1 MTIMGW
7 DVLQPVQLLWIN
19 LVTDSLPAIALGV
32 EPVEDGIMNRKPR
45 GRKSNFFSGGVA
57 SSIVYQGI
65 LEGVLVLIVY
75 TLGLHIGPHVADP
88 KLQHGDALTMAF
100 LTLGLI
106 QLFHA
111 FNSKYVHQSIFRKH
125 TFQNKWFNWAI
136 VISAI
141 IMAAVELPFLTNVFK
156 VTELDLDQ
164 WLAVLGT
171 GCLMII
177 IVELVKLVQR
187 KMGKE

>member
-1 MTIMGW
+1 M
-7 DVLQPVQLLWIN
+7 
-19 LVTDSLPAIALGV
+19 
-32 EPVEDGIMNRKPR
+32 RKPR

-111 FNSKYVHQSIFRKH
+111 FNSNMFTNQSLESILSKI
-125 TFQNKWFNWAI
+125 NG
-136 VISAI
+136 
-141 IMAAVELPFLTNVFK
+141 LTGQ
-156 VTELDLDQ
+156 L
-164 WLAVLGT
+164 
-171 GCLMII
+171 
-177 IVELVKLVQR
+177 
-187 KMGKE
+187 